1 MDPATMANPC
11 DHKPRDGGAHH
22 QPASHHQP
30 DAAPHHNPV
39 ESAVSPWRRS
49 RERFFANR
57 GGVAAGLFV
66 LAIFVLCAAAP
77 LIAPFPF
84 EAQDL
89 SLGPAAPSWEHW
101 LGTDVLG
108 RDVLSRLLYGGQIS
122 LKIGIVATAV
132 SCVIGVFYGLVAGYF
147 GGVADSAM
155 MRIVD
160 ILYAL
165 PFTLFVILLTVV
177 FGQDLWLIYV
187 AIGAISWLTMARIV
201 RSRAQELRTQP
212 FIEAAICMGQTA
224 PKILLRHLFPNVLG
238 TVIVYATLTVPG
250 IMLLEAF
257 ISFLGLGV
265 KPPMTSWGLMIKE
278 GTDAMADYPWLLI
291 APGAAFAGTLFAL
304 NVFGDALRDAFD
316 PKKS

>member
-1 MDPATMANPC
+1 MEPSLTENLEE
-11 DHKPRDGGAHH
+11 
-22 QPASHHQP
+22 
-30 DAAPHHNPV
+30 V
-39 ESAVSPWRRS
+39 AVSPWKRS
-49 RERFFANR
+49 RERFFANKA
-57 GGVAAGLFV
+57 GVTAGIFV
-66 LAIFVLCAAAP
+66 IVIFVLCALAP

-89 SLGPAAPSWEHW
+89 QLGPAAPSTEHW
-101 LGTDVLG
+101 LGTDTLG
-108 RDVLSRLLYGGQIS
+108 RDVFSRLLYGGQIS
-122 LKIGIVATAV
+122 LKIGIVATVV
-132 SCVIGVFYGLVAGYF
+132 SCIIGVFYGLIAGYF
-147 GGVADSAM
+147 GGATDSVM
-155 MRIVD
+155 MRIVE

-201 RSRAQELRTQP
+201 RGRAQELRTQP
-212 FIEAAICMGQTA
+212 FVEAAICMGQTS
-224 PKILLRHLFPNVLG
+224 PKILVRHLFPNVLG
-238 TVIVYATLTVPG
+238 TVIVYATLTVPS
-250 IMLLEAF
+250 IMLTEAF

-291 APGAAFAGTLFAL
+291 VPGVVFAGTLFAL

-316 PKKS
+316 PQKS